1 MSRSVTTKIWN
12 LNPRNGRG
20 EEDGQTGSNGDW
32 EEEDAHWRTA
42 TQAAVAVLPGEEKTR
57 GP

>member
-1 MSRSVTTKIWN
+1 VTTKIWN
-12 LNPRNGRG
+12 LNPRNRRG